1 MQQRI
6 IFYVK
11 YFLFWVLFFYITRFS
26 FLIYHFKL
34 SFRLP
39 VQEWL
44 GMFFYGGR
52 MDMSM
57 AAYLMIVP
65 VLGMLV
71 GIFYKGAWHKWFLY
85 GYTALLLFALS
96 IIAFAD
102 MELYRHWGF
111 RMDASP
117 LFYLSTPREALA
129 SVSAVQIALMFL
141 AALILAS
148 GFFFIFVKYVIVD
161 FSQNQIHKGHSL
173 SMLLLAVLLIVP
185 IRGSF
190 DLAPM
195 NVGMAYF
202 SKNNF
207 ANHATINVFWNI
219 SHSLLNLSHM
229 NDTIHYMPP
238 RKAQQLFEQLYRQ
251 TDSSEKV
258 LKIARPNVVV
268 IVLESFTSKAI
279 ESYGGDKNI
288 TPNLNTLAEEGI
300 LFTNFYANGD
310 RSDKSMVCIFSGY
323 PAQPRSSIVKY
334 PGKMRHLP
342 MLFKDFKRM
351 GYQTGFYYGGDL
363 NFANLNSYFMNAG
376 IDKIV
381 TKKDFPDKLDD
392 SKWGVAD
399 GYVLTRLAHDL
410 DKENEPFFYALF
422 SLSSHEPFEVPQSD
436 VFKGFSK
443 EQKFRNSLY
452 YTDHCLGEFVEK
464 AKKSKWWDNTLIV
477 ILADHGVPYLDNL
490 ANHDPDKFK
499 IPMLWLGG
507 ALAKTGIRIDKI
519 ASQTD
524 FATTLL
530 LQTKQK
536 TDTYKFGKDIFT
548 KDSVSFAF
556 YVFNNGFGFI
566 SDTTKIAFDNN
577 NNTFLLGSPQAKEGN
592 IGKAYLQQLMED
604 YGRKK

>member
-1 MQQRI
+1 MMLNNSI
-6 IFYVK
+6 PDSSDFNI
-11 YFLFWVLFFYITRFS
+11 S
-26 FLIYHFKL
+26 FN
-34 SFRLP
+34 LP

-44 GMFFYGGR
+44 GVFFYGGR

-57 AAYLMIVP
+57 AGYLMILP
-65 VLGMLV
+65 VLGMLA
-71 GIFYKGAWHKWFLY
+71 GIFYQGTWYKWVIHI
-85 GYTALLLFALS
+85 YTALMLLIFS
-96 IIAFAD
+96 MIAFAD

-129 SVSAVQIALMFL
+129 SASVVQIAVMFL
-141 AALILAS
+141 AALVLAY
-148 GFFFIFVKYVIVD
+148 GLFLIFKKYVAVD
-161 FSQNQIHKGHSL
+161 FLQQKIHTGHSI
-173 SMLLLAVLLIVP
+173 SVLLMAFLLIVP

-195 NVGMAYF
+195 NVGTVYF
-202 SKNNF
+202 SKTDF
-207 ANHATINVFWNI
+207 SNHAAINVFWNI
-219 SHSLLNLSHM
+219 SHSLLNLSHQ
-229 NDTIHYMPP
+229 NDAIRYMQPSQS
-238 RKAQQLFEQLYRQ
+238 RQLFDQLYPKS
-251 TDSSEKV
+251 DSSEKV
-258 LKIARPNVVV
+258 LKIPQPNVVV
-268 IVLESFTSKAI
+268 IVLESFTSKAMA
-279 ESYGGDKNI
+279 SCGGEKNI
-288 TPNLNTLAEEGI
+288 TPNLDRLVKEGI
-300 LFTNFYANGD
+300 FFTNFYANGD

-342 MLFKDFKRM
+342 MLFSDFKRM

-363 NFANLNSYFMNAG
+363 NFANLNAYFMNAG
-376 IDKIV
+376 MEKIV
-381 TKKDFPDKLDD
+381 TKKDFPGKLDN

-399 GYVLTRLAHDL
+399 GYVFARLFEDL
-410 DKENEPFFYALF
+410 NKENEPFFYALF
-422 SLSSHEPFEVPQSD
+422 SLSSHEPFEVPQPE

-464 AKKSKWWDNTLIV
+464 AKKSKWWDKTLIV
-477 ILADHGVPYLDNL
+477 ILADHGVPYLGNL

-524 FATTLL
+524 LATTLL
-530 LQTKQK
+530 LQTKQR
-536 TDTYKFGKDIFT
+536 TDAYKFGKDIFA
-548 KDSVSFAF
+548 KNSVSFAF

-566 SDTTKIAFDNN
+566 SDKTKIAFDNN
-577 NNTFLLGSPQAKEGN
+577 NHTFLFGSPQAKEGN
-592 IGKAYLQQLMED
+592 IGKAYLQELLED